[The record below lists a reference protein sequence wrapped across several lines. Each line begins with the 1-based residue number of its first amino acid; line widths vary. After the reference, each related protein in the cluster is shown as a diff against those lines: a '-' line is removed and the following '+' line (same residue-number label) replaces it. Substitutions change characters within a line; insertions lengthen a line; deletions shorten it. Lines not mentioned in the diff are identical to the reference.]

1 MEQNIADALRAPFA
15 LNEIEW
21 RPSQGGLGKTRD
33 GRPWLKILAYLNAR
47 AVMDRLDSVFGVG
60 GWSHEL
66 RPVEMSK
73 QAKAGTVITSG
84 MICRITTMGSHMCFH
99 EDVSDLTDIEDLK
112 GGASGALKR
121 AAVHLGIGRY
131 LYDLGDTYAEIYDKG
146 SRWHRGDEAKGIPS
160 FKWDA
165 PGTEWFQKYAPWM
178 IPTVGPVLN
187 PLIVK
192 SEEKEDGGT
201 SVKTPVEFPEGID
214 EALRVKIDGADLPKL
229 KAWYAATCLKYGVSD
244 HPWDSKWSREE
255 AVANYLALSSIVN
268 LLKNGKQP

>member
-1 MEQNIADALRAPFA
+1 MEQNQIAEALRAPFA

-84 MICRITTMGSHMCFH
+84 MICRITTMGTPMCFH

-131 LYDLGDTYAEIYDKG
+131 LYDLGDTYADIYDRG
-146 SRWHRGDEAKGIPS
+146 SRWHRGDEAKGIKP
-160 FKWDA
+160 FKWDP
-165 PGTEWFQKYAPWM
+165 PGTEWFTKNAPWM
-178 IPTVGPVLN
+178 IPTVGPAMN
-187 PLIVK
+187 PNIVK
-192 SEEKEDGGT
+192 GEEQEDAT
-201 SVKTPVEFPEGID
+201 QVQAKAPTPSLVWPDGITPESREKI
-214 EALRVKIDGADLPKL
+214 EAASLPAL
-229 KAWYAATCLKYGVSD
+229 KSWYARKSLEVKGSAA
-244 HPWDSKWSREE
+244 WDPTWTREE
-255 AVANYLALSSIVN
+255 AINAYIKIS
-268 LLKNGKQP
+268 GKKATA

>member
-1 MEQNIADALRAPFA
+1 MEKNIADALRAPFA

-21 RPSQGGLGKTRD
+21 RPAQGGLGKTRE

-47 AVMDRLDSVFGVG
+47 AVMDRLDEVFGVG

-73 QAKAGTVITSG
+73 QAKSGVSITSG
-84 MICRITTMGSHMCFH
+84 MICRIIAANSVH

-146 SRWHRGDEAKGIPS
+146 SRWHRGDDAKGIPS
-160 FKWDA
+160 FKWDP
-165 PGTEWFQKYAPWM
+165 PGTEWFKKFAPWM
-178 IPTVGPVLN
+178 IPTVGPALN
-187 PLIVK
+187 PQILK
-192 SEEKEDGGT
+192 SEEQEDATPPKEAP
-201 SVKTPVEFPEGID
+201 SIVWPEGITPESRKKI
-214 EALRVKIDGADLPKL
+214 EAASLPTL
-229 KAWYAATCLKYGVSD
+229 KSWYARKSLEVKGST
-244 HPWDSKWSREE
+244 PWNPDWTREE
-255 AVANYLALSSIVN
+255 ATNAYIQI
-268 LLKNGKQP
+268 GKKATP